1 MFKITEKVVIAQC
14 LEMLG
19 FSIVDS
25 EKIEIFLIFIIYLLC
40 NYFGVLVG
48 MGEGFMSYVVK
59 LVKIQ

>member
-1 MFKITEKVVIAQC
+1 
-14 LEMLG
+14 MLG

-40 NYFGVLVG
+40 NYFDVLVG